1 MSDTTQAR
9 KQYKYIVLN
18 SESIKDTETRI
29 NDAAADG
36 FVIDHVIPGYQRG
49 RTTWSYAALVMS
61 KDAAPQ

>member
-49 RTTWSYAALVMS
+49 PAWSYAALVMS
-61 KDAAPQ
+61 KDVVPQ

>member
-9 KQYKYIVLN
+9 KHYKYIVLN
-18 SESIKDTETRI
+18 STSSDETEERL
-29 NDAAADG
+29 NAAAADG

-61 KDAAPQ
+61 KDVVPQ